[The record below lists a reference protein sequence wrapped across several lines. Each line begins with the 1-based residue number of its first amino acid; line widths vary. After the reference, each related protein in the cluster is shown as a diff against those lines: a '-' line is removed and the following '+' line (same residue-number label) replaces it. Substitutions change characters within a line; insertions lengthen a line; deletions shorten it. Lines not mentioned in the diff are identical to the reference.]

1 MRLAKRSHGSRMEMN
16 MTPMIDVTF
25 LLLIFFMTANQVSN
39 VNRERIP
46 LPPLPGAKDQ
56 SEESLT
62 INIDLAG
69 QIIVSGTRHTP
80 ASLATL
86 LADEKQKA
94 DQLPGRKLV
103 VAVRAHRDGTCR
115 TVNEVI
121 GLLDR
126 LQIPGVNLGVEK
138 PT

>member
-1 MRLAKRSHGSRMEMN
+1 MRLAKRSHGSKLEMN

-25 LLLIFFMTANQVSN
+25 LLLIFFMTVNQVSN
-39 VNRERIP
+39 INREQIP

-56 SEESLT
+56 AEDSLT
-62 INIDLAG
+62 INIDLTG

-80 ASLATL
+80 ATLATL
-86 LADEKQKA
+86 LADEKQQA
-94 DQLPGRKLV
+94 DRQPGRRLV

-115 TVNEVI
+115 TVNEIV

-126 LQIPGVNLGVEK
+126 LQIASVNLGVEK